1 MCIPYITLPFS
12 LFPPFTFSFMYQML
26 PLCLCSHFFLS
37 SFQLCW
43 TLNVMRHTRTG
54 EEGKELGEE
63 RGNIQRQKQYIGKVG
78 ESEDWEQIRTGS
90 QKGADMERPHLSET
104 QPPPST
110 GTDHKGY
117 GKGAGGS
124 DAVECPQGSG
134 TVAPQS
140 YRVDW
145 EDVVGEGRFGT
156 ICRGWHVNSG
166 MEVGVLTFKGS
177 LEKREELLQEAEKG
191 LALLL
196 EQWPDAIQP
205 LGTFD
210 TSEKDLVAVVSVL
223 QLQGVEDM
231 KSFFASGA
239 ATADGTKKARTLEKK
254 PATSV
259 PEQQPCFIGC
269 TAVETACPRH
279 MDEEEWKGQT
289 EGEEENEGVTGTGH
303 TADAGAA
310 GDERTQAL
318 SLAPV
323 PTPLPKPK
331 EAVYFLGDYMVDLNT
346 VLGKGK
352 FGTVY
357 RGWHREKGYEVAVK
371 MLQGPVSK
379 RAKLSI
385 EQRELNRLQKLDH
398 PNILRMF
405 GAFRQELKSSA
416 EIRLALVLELCRGGD
431 LKEFLARHDPL
442 SEQQAKHVMRQLVDF
457 FCFLKNNRMMHRDLK
472 PANILLTTSNIG
484 EAVVKVADWGMA
496 KQTSAPGSGLCGQNV
511 ELMFES
517 AVGTAAYMSPER
529 LSRELYD
536 YQAEVW
542 ALGVIM
548 YELLFARHPYLHAAS
563 SVRTPEQLLKAITRA
578 EEVDM
583 SCKVFCSDK
592 KRTDGDMFHEASSE
606 VAPLSRECYELMRH
620 ILDPDSKTR
629 YTIEQVRAHPWIFR
643 PERMRATEEVQ
654 AVKTAVDTAATGAKA
669 ITAKVLTAAEEEGA
683 VPATAVNTAKK
694 LSTAEVAAAV
704 PSTTATDLTR
714 QALSREEQVSMV
726 HIQGV
731 GLNLNALQRQQFIY
745 QAFRDYFYI
754 LRHNVLEAENDP
766 GRGLVLLSYAWELFC
781 AASVA
786 SLREERPLTEGMV
799 CSDASKS
806 ACASN
811 RVPLRFA
818 LPDDIKLMENYIQET
833 AQRLKRSLPFI
844 TTQGGLGSVP
854 LGCSTDNAQGLE
866 TSMDSLAT
874 PSVVPQKSMY
884 PTAHTLLFQRT
895 VSLIRAAATE
905 ELMLGDTNE
914 QDNVMEEEETRTEG
928 QRVRQQHMYEQAMA
942 ILRLI
947 LQQVVVRRQLHGTCP
962 SGGIDMDEGN
972 TVQVLTVPL
981 FPVKDEADQRTV
993 QALLHTVEK
1002 HYRRLVNIK

>member
-1 MCIPYITLPFS
+1 
-12 LFPPFTFSFMYQML
+12 
-26 PLCLCSHFFLS
+26 
-37 SFQLCW
+37 
-43 TLNVMRHTRTG
+43 MRHTCTEG
-54 EEGKELGEE
+54 EEKGLGEE
-63 RGNIQRQKQYIGKVG
+63 QGSRQKQQQYIGKVG
-78 ESEDWEQIRTGS
+78 ECEDWERIRTGAW
-90 QKGADMERPHLSET
+90 KGVDMDRSHPSERQPLPH
-104 QPPPST
+104 T
-110 GTDHKGY
+110 GTDHKGD

-134 TVAPQS
+134 IVAPRS
-140 YRVDW
+140 YSVDW
-145 EDVVGEGRFGT
+145 EDVVGEGGFGT
-156 ICRGWHVNSG
+156 ICRGRHVSSG

-177 LEKREELLQEAEKG
+177 LEKREELLQEAKKG

-210 TSEKDLVAVVSVL
+210 TSEKDLVTVMSVL
-223 QLQGVEDM
+223 QLRGVEDM
-231 KSFFASGA
+231 RSFFASGA
-239 ATADGTKKARTLEKK
+239 TTADSTNKARTLEEK
-254 PATSV
+254 PATNV
-259 PEQQPCFIGC
+259 PGQQPCSIGC
-269 TAVETACPRH
+269 AAVETVCPRRI
-279 MDEEEWKGQT
+279 DEEEWKGQ
-289 EGEEENEGVTGTGH
+289 GEEDEPKEDEAETDY
-303 TADAGAA
+303 TAAA
-310 GDERTQAL
+310 VAASDERTQAL
-318 SLAPV
+318 PLAPV
-323 PTPLPKPK
+323 PTLLPNLKG
-331 EAVYFLGDYMVDLNT
+331 AVYLLGDYVVDLNAI
-346 VLGKGK
+346 LGKGK

-357 RGWHREKGYEVAVK
+357 RGWHCKEGYEVAVK

-379 RAKLSI
+379 HAKLSI
-385 EQRELNRLQKLDH
+385 EQKELNRLQKLDH

-405 GAFRQELKSSA
+405 GVFRQELRSSS

-457 FCFLKNNRMMHRDLK
+457 FCFLKSNRMMHRDLK
-472 PANILLTTSNIG
+472 PANILLTTNNID

-496 KQTSAPGSGLCGQNV
+496 KQTPALGSGLCGKNI
-511 ELMFES
+511 ESMFES

-529 LSRELYD
+529 LSRESYD

-548 YELLFARHPYLHAAS
+548 YELLFARHPYLHATS
-563 SVRTPEQLLKAITRA
+563 SVRTPEQLLKAITCA

-583 SCKVFCSDK
+583 LCKVFCSNK
-592 KRTDGDMFHEASSE
+592 KRTDGDVFHQAPSE

-620 ILDPDSKTR
+620 ILDPNSKTR
-629 YTIEQVRAHPWIFR
+629 YTIEQVRAHPWIFQ
-643 PERMRATEEVQ
+643 PEKMCATEEVQ

-669 ITAKVLTAAEEEGA
+669 IITAKVLTAAEEEGA
-683 VPATAVNTAKK
+683 VPATAVITAKE
-694 LSTAEVAAAV
+694 LSTAGMEASV
-704 PSTTATDLTR
+704 PSMTAADLTR
-714 QALSREEQVSMV
+714 QALCREEQASMV
-726 HIQGV
+726 HIQGI
-731 GLNLNALQRQQFIY
+731 GFNLNAMQRQQFIY

-786 SLREERPLTEGMV
+786 SLREEHPLTEGMV

-806 ACASN
+806 ACANN

-833 AQRLKRSLPFI
+833 AQRLKRNLPFI
-844 TTQGGLGSVP
+844 TTQKKLGSVP

-866 TSMDSLAT
+866 TSVDSFVT
-874 PSVVPQKSMY
+874 PSVVPQKSTY

-895 VSLIRAAATE
+895 VSLIRMAATE

-914 QDNVMEEEETRTEG
+914 QDSVMEEEETRTEG

-947 LQQVVVRRQLHGTCP
+947 LQQVVVCRQLHGTCP
-962 SGGIDMDEGN
+962 PGGIDMDEGN